1 MDQKWQSAKWRKS
14 IISDTGGC
22 VEVAFAEGA
31 VGVRDTKDQGMGP
44 ILEFNE
50 REWRAFVA
58 GAQNGEFD
66 YDLLRSE

>member
-1 MDQKWQSAKWRKS
+1 MDEKWQTARWRKS

-31 VGVRDTKDQGMGP
+31 VGVRDTKDQGAGP

-50 REWRAFVA
+50 REWRAFIA

>member
-1 MDQKWQSAKWRKS
+1 MDEKWLTARWRKS

-22 VEVAFAEGA
+22 VEVAYADGA
-31 VGVRDTKDQGMGP
+31 VGVRDTKAQGIGP

-50 REWRAFVA
+50 REWRAFIA
-58 GAQNGEFD
+58 GARNGEFD

>member
-1 MDQKWQSAKWRKS
+1 MDEKWLTARWRKS

-22 VEVAFAEGA
+22 VEVAYADGA
-31 VGVRDTKDQGMGP
+31 VGVRDTKAQRTGP

-50 REWRAFVA
+50 REWRAFIA

>member
-22 VEVAFAEGA
+22 VEVAFAEGI
-31 VGVRDTKDQGMGP
+31 VGVRDTKDQGTGP

-50 REWRAFVA
+50 REWRAFIA
-58 GAQNGEFD
+58 GAQSGEFD

>member
-1 MDQKWQSAKWRKS
+1 MDEKWLTAHWRKS

-22 VEVAFAEGA
+22 VEVAYADGA
-31 VGVRDTKDQGMGP
+31 VGVRDTKAQGAGP

-50 REWRAFVA
+50 REWRAFIA

>member
-1 MDQKWQSAKWRKS
+1 MDEKWQSAKWRKS

-22 VEVAFAEGA
+22 VEVAFAEGI
-31 VGVRDTKDQGMGP
+31 VGVRDTKDQDTGP

-50 REWRAFVA
+50 REWRAVIA
-58 GAQNGEFD
+58 GAQSGEFD

>member
-1 MDQKWQSAKWRKS
+1 MDEKWLAARWRKS

-22 VEVAFAEGA
+22 VEVAYTDGA
-31 VGVRDTKDQGMGP
+31 IGVRDTKAQGTGP

-50 REWRAFVA
+50 REWRAFIA

>member
-1 MDQKWQSAKWRKS
+1 MDEKWLTARWRKS

-22 VEVAFAEGA
+22 VEVAYADGA
-31 VGVRDTKDQGMGP
+31 VGVRDTKAQGIGP

-50 REWRAFVA
+50 REWRAFIA

-66 YDLLRSE
+66 YDLLRPE

>member
-1 MDQKWQSAKWRKS
+1 MDEKWKTATWRKS

-22 VEVAFAEGA
+22 VEVAFAEGT
-31 VGVRDTKDQGMGP
+31 VGVRDTKAQGAGP

-50 REWRAFVA
+50 REWRAFIA
-58 GAQNGEFD
+58 GACNGEFD

>member
-1 MDQKWQSAKWRKS
+1 MDEKWLTARWRKS

-22 VEVAFAEGA
+22 VEVAYADGA
-31 VGVRDTKDQGMGP
+31 VGVRDTKAQGIGP

-50 REWRAFVA
+50 REWRAFIA

>member
-31 VGVRDTKDQGMGP
+31 VGVRDTKDQRTGP

-50 REWRAFVA
+50 REWRAFIS
-58 GAQNGEFD
+58 GAQSGEFD

>member
-1 MDQKWQSAKWRKS
+1 MDEKWKTATWRKS

-22 VEVAFAEGA
+22 VEVAFAEGT
-31 VGVRDTKDQGMGP
+31 VGVRDTKAQGAGP

-50 REWRAFVA
+50 REWRAFIA
-58 GAQNGEFD
+58 GARSGEFD

>member
-1 MDQKWQSAKWRKS
+1 MDEKWLTARWRKS

-22 VEVAFAEGA
+22 VEVAYAAGA
-31 VGVRDTKDQGMGP
+31 VGVRDTKAQGTGP

-50 REWRAFVA
+50 REWRAFIA